1 MLRFGLAIAY
11 IIGQWRLYY
20 NADVDAKATKR
31 EVLIFSSIYSI
42 YLLLQCRI
50 VLAIILNSSQEAYI
64 HKSMDKLVWVSFCFL
79 LFSLWFMLDGNTKS
93 KLYYL
98 K

>member
-1 MLRFGLAIAY
+1 
-11 IIGQWRLYY
+11 
-20 NADVDAKATKR
+20 
-31 EVLIFSSIYSI
+31 
-42 YLLLQCRI
+42 

-64 HKSMDKLVWVSFCFL
+64 LKSLDKLVWVSFCFL